1 MEELLG
7 LRKKIE
13 ELDLEIAK
21 LLDKR
26 MSLVEKLAHLKKKNG
41 FPLRDY
47 EREEELLKK
56 VLSLPLSHLTRSEV
70 LAFWK
75 IIFSLSLLRQK
86 EYLGLDKEVKT
97 CATIFEKD
105 PEEARSLIEEIKGKV
120 HFVELRLDALREL
133 PQSLP
138 EGVQYIF
145 TCRRKEEGGLFEGE
159 EEKRVFFLKEALR
172 RFNGKYVDIEW
183 KMPTALKES
192 FLGQEGLK
200 VILSY
205 HDFSGTP
212 SLESLLERFEEMRKD
227 RATIYKIVTMANS
240 LEDSL
245 RVLLFLRELTKSGFK
260 VVAHAMGQKGRLSRL
275 LSPFMGGAFVYVS
288 SRPGKEAASGQMSL
302 EEFKQTLILLRGY
315 LE

>member
-1 MEELLG
+1 MEELLR
-7 LRKKIE
+7 LRRKIE

-21 LLDKR
+21 LLDER
-26 MSLVEKLAHLKKKNG
+26 MSLVERLARLKKENG

-47 EREEELLKK
+47 QREEELLKK
-56 VLSLPLSHLTRSEV
+56 VLSFPLSHLTQSEV
-70 LAFWK
+70 LTFWK
-75 IIFSLSLLRQK
+75 TIFFLSLLKQK
-86 EYLGLDKEVKT
+86 EHLGLDEEIKI

-105 PEEARSLIEEIKGKV
+105 PEEARRVIEEIKGKV
-120 HFVELRLDALREL
+120 HFVELRLDALNEL
-133 PQSLP
+133 PQSLS

-159 EEKRVFFLKEALR
+159 EEERIFLLKEALR
-172 RFNGKYVDIEW
+172 HFNGKYVDIEW
-183 KMPTALKES
+183 KTPAVLKES
-192 FLGQEGLK
+192 LLNQEGLK

-212 SLESLLERFEEMRKD
+212 SLEYLRELFEEMKKE

-245 RVLLFLRELTKSGFK
+245 RILLFLRELTKRGFK

-275 LSPFMGGAFVYVS
+275 LSPFMGGAFIYVS
-288 SRPGKEAASGQMSL
+288 SRFGKEAASGQMSL
-302 EEFKQTLILLRGY
+302 EEFKQGLILLRGY

>member
-1 MEELLG
+1 MEEF
-7 LRKKIE
+7 LRIRKEIE
-13 ELDLEIAK
+13 ELDLKIAK
-21 LLDKR
+21 LLDER
-26 MSLVEKLAHLKKKNG
+26 MSLVEKLARLKKENS

-47 EREEELLKK
+47 QREEELLKK
-56 VLSLPLSHLTRSEV
+56 VSSLPLSHLTQSEV
-70 LAFWK
+70 SAFWK
-75 IIFSLSLLRQK
+75 IIFSFSLLKQK
-86 EYLGLDKEVKT
+86 EYLGLNEEVKI

-105 PEEARSLIEEIKGKV
+105 PEEAKKLIEEIKEKV
-120 HFVELRLDALREL
+120 HFVELRLDALKEL
-133 PQSLP
+133 PQNLP

-145 TCRRKEEGGLFEGE
+145 TCRRKEEGGLFEDE
-159 EEKRVFFLKEALR
+159 EEKRISLLKEALK

-183 KMPTALKES
+183 KTPEILKQR
-192 FLGQEGLK
+192 LLNQKGLK

-212 SLESLLERFEEMRKD
+212 SLEFLLELFEEMRKD

-240 LEDSL
+240 LEDSF
-245 RVLLFLRELTKSGFK
+245 RVLLFLREVTKRGFK

-302 EEFKQTLILLRGY
+302 EEFKQGLILLRRY
-315 LE
+315 FE

>member
-1 MEELLG
+1 MEELWR

-21 LLDKR
+21 LLDER
-26 MSLVEKLAHLKKKNG
+26 MSLVEKLARLKKENG

-47 EREEELLKK
+47 QREEELLKK
-56 VLSLPLSHLTRSEV
+56 VLSFPLSHLTQSEV
-70 LAFWK
+70 LTFWK
-75 IIFSLSLLRQK
+75 FLFSLSLLKQK
-86 EYLGLDKEVKT
+86 KYLGLEEIKI

-105 PEEARSLIEEIKGKV
+105 PEEAKKLIEEIKEKV
-120 HFVELRLDALREL
+120 HFVELRLDALKEL
-133 PQSLP
+133 PQNLP

-145 TCRRKEEGGLFEGE
+145 TCRRKEEGGLFEDE
-159 EEKRVFFLKEALR
+159 EEKRISLLKEALK

-183 KMPTALKES
+183 KTPEILKQR
-192 FLGQEGLK
+192 LLNQKGLK

-212 SLESLLERFEEMRKD
+212 SLEFLLELFEEMRKD
-227 RATIYKIVTMANS
+227 RAAIYKIVTMASS
-240 LEDSL
+240 LEDSF
-245 RVLLFLRELTKSGFK
+245 RVLLFLREVTKRGFK

-302 EEFKQTLILLRGY
+302 EEFKQGLILLRRY
-315 LE
+315 FE